1 MQLNVFKK
9 IKFLTESLNKTALDW
24 KDAKSVDGNCT
35 KWRTVVAQCSSK
47 NRKNEVSKF
56 FEINVANI
64 KIYGN

>member
-1 MQLNVFKK
+1 M
-9 IKFLTESLNKTALDW
+9 NKTALDW